1 MKRDQEYIAKVEQ
14 AIAKKYGEET
24 IQNPKKYW
32 DDQKEKDYLAQ
43 LKNIQDK
50 SDHRKQKNEKVKEG
64 NILIDKRLLKKNIVR
79 TCPVCFIYSFSSRDD
94 LYINKFSCCRECY
107 MEFVEFREDRWD
119 SGWRPSEDEVAQ
131 RRLKKNDNGRSRK
144 ETRRGQP

>member
-1 MKRDQEYIAKVEQ
+1 MKRDQEYIVKVEQ
-14 AIAKKYGEET
+14 AIAKKYGEEA

-43 LKNIQDK
+43 LKKVQEK
-50 SDHRKQKNEKVKEG
+50 SDRRKQKSKKVKEG
-64 NILIDKRLLKKNIVR
+64 DILVDERLLKKSVER
-79 TCPVCFIYSFSSRDD
+79 QCPVCSIYSFSSRDD

-119 SGWRPSEDEVAQ
+119 SGWRPSKDEIAQ
-131 RRLKKNDNGRSRK
+131 RRLKKDNNGRSGEEVR
-144 ETRRGQP
+144 